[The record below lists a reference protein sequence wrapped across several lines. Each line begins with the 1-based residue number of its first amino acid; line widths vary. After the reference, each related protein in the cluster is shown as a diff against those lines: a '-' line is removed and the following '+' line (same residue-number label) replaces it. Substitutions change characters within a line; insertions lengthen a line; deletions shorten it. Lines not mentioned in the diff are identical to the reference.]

1 MNFKNEISCPNCGS
15 CNFDYDYKCQ
25 NCKSFLRERIINI
38 DLGETLFRLVDSPSE
53 TFHKIKLAEHKNYV
67 LFLLSF
73 LALRFLII
81 SRFISVPSSGNNTN
95 YNLFLVILLSLI
107 TTYLLFLLLSYLIK
121 KIASLIKIKVRYKDI
136 LAVLIY
142 SFIPNLFAL
151 FILFPVE
158 LVFYGEYLFSNNPY
172 PYQIKESVF
181 YFLLVLEIL
190 TISWSVFLLVIGLNE
205 FMKSK
210 LLSLTISL
218 IIWFMISVV
227 LYFQS
232 IVFFIQ

>member
-1 MNFKNEISCPNCGS
+1 R
-15 CNFDYDYKCQ
+15 
-25 NCKSFLRERIINI
+25 LI
-38 DLGETLFRLVDSPSE
+38 DNPSE
-53 TFHKIKLAEHKNYV
+53 TFHKIKLAEHKNYI

-73 LALRFLII
+73 LAIRFLII

-95 YNLFLVILLSLI
+95 YNLFLVILFSLI
-107 TTYLLFLLLSYLIK
+107 ITYLLVLLLPFLIK
-121 KIASLIKIKVRYKDI
+121 KIASLIKIKVRYKDV
-136 LAVLIY
+136 LAVLTY
-142 SFIPNLFAL
+142 SFTPNLCGL

-172 PYQIKESVF
+172 PFQIKESVF

-190 TISWSVFLLVIGLNE
+190 TILWSVFLLIIGLNE
-205 FMKSK
+205 FLKSK
-210 LLSLTISL
+210 FLSLTISL
-218 IIWFMISVV
+218 IIWLMISVI